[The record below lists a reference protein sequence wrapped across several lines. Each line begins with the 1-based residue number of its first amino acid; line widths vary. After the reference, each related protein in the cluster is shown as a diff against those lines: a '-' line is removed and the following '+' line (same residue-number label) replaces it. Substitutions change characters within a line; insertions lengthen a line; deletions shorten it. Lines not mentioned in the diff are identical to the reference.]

1 MALFPQV
8 AYFFSS
14 VLGFASPSN
23 FIFLYTIGI
32 LVLQGLFYWPFIKV
46 LDRQYVKE
54 EQELAARAQ
63 GDDAAEV

>member
-1 MALFPQV
+1 MCGDWRGGALQ
-8 AYFFSS
+8 
-14 VLGFASPSN
+14 
-23 FIFLYTIGI
+23 IGI